1 MRLCFVLILSIF
13 LEVVT
18 SLPGP
23 QSISAPTTDNEGG
36 ANLTP
41 TTNNAEA
48 KEGGP
53 ATESLYGNTIS
64 NIDRSGLFPQPDD
77 ETSLSALQTDCS
89 SDPGTENV
97 TKRKLVECKLTQAAP
112 ATQGLKQGQ
121 NPTTVEPDSTS
132 PNPKSD
138 IDQDSKNRATRKLE
152 LSPNPASL
160 GKGPV
165 KGIMCPVWRVPL
177 TQPLCCT
184 HKPLPLGVMV
194 FGCIL
199 CMCFHFALFGLLCL
213 CLSRM
218 YLSQTNNSFCADDA
232 AKAACD
238 FAGHIFCCWGFTV
251 SHQPKSLSSR
261 LFSFS
266 PNPLKHDIDFTCV

>member
-1 MRLCFVLILSIF
+1 MRLFFFLILSIF
-13 LEVVT
+13 LEFGT

-36 ANLTP
+36 VNITP

-48 KEGGP
+48 KEEP
-53 ATESLYGNTIS
+53 ATESLYGNTIA
-64 NIDRSGLFPQPDD
+64 NIDSSGLVPQPDD
-77 ETSLSALQTDCS
+77 ETGLSASQTDCS
-89 SDPGTENV
+89 SDTGTENV
-97 TKRKLVECKLTQAAP
+97 TKRKLVECRLTQATP
-112 ATQGLKQGQ
+112 ATQGLKQEG
-121 NPTTVEPDSTS
+121 NPTTVEPGSTS
-132 PNPKSD
+132 PNQKSD

-165 KGIMCPVWRVPL
+165 KGILCPVWRVPL
-177 TQPLCCT
+177 TQPLCCA

-194 FGCIL
+194 FGCTL
-199 CMCFHFALFGLLCL
+199 CMSFHFALFGLLRF

-218 YLSQTNNSFCADDA
+218 YLSQTNNNFCADDA

-266 PNPLKHDIDFTCV
+266 PRPLKHGIDCTCV

>member
-1 MRLCFVLILSIF
+1 MRLLFFLILSIF
-13 LEVVT
+13 LEVGT

-36 ANLTP
+36 VNLTP

-48 KEGGP
+48 KEGEP
-53 ATESLYGNTIS
+53 ATESLYGNTIA
-64 NIDRSGLFPQPDD
+64 NIDSSGLVPQRDD
-77 ETSLSALQTDCS
+77 ENGLSESQTDCS
-89 SDPGTENV
+89 SDTGTENV
-97 TKRKLVECKLTQAAP
+97 TKRKLVECRLTQAAP
-112 ATQGLKQGQ
+112 AIQRLKQGQ

-132 PNPKSD
+132 PNQKSD
-138 IDQDSKNRATRKLE
+138 KDQDSKNRATRKLE

-165 KGIMCPVWRVPL
+165 KGILCPVWRVPL

-199 CMCFHFALFGLLCL
+199 CMSFHFALFELLRL
-213 CLSRM
+213 
-218 YLSQTNNSFCADDA
+218 YLS
-232 AKAACD
+232 
-238 FAGHIFCCWGFTV
+238 
-251 SHQPKSLSSR
+251 
-261 LFSFS
+261 
-266 PNPLKHDIDFTCV
+266 